1 MSDTVKRYHSG
12 AIVLHWLMAL
22 LIFGNLALG
31 LLLEDIPVAERFQY
45 YQLHKSFGIAVLVL
59 AVLRIIWRF
68 MHPAP
73 SLPSHM
79 ATWEKAVAHITHF
92 VLYVLMVFIPF
103 SGWALVS
110 SSPKKIPTLLFGVV
124 ELPHLPFFDGLSDDA
139 RKEVSHN
146 IAETH
151 ELLAYILL
159 ALLGAHILAAI
170 RHHWLLKDETIL
182 RITPGWAEGLL
193 NKLRGKSV

>member
-1 MSDTVKRYHSG
+1 MSEVVKRYHSG

-22 LIFGNLALG
+22 LIFGNLVLG
-31 LLLEDIPVAERFQY
+31 LLLEDIPAAERFQY
-45 YQLHKSFGIAVLVL
+45 YQLHKSLGIAVLVL

-73 SLPSHM
+73 AMPSHM

-92 VLYVLMVFIPF
+92 LLYVLMVFIPF

-124 ELPHLPFFDGLSDDA
+124 ELPHLPFFDGLADDA

-159 ALLGAHILAAI
+159 ALLGAHILAAM
-170 RHHWLLKDETIL
+170 RHHWLLKDVTIL
-182 RITPGWAEGLL
+182 RMTPSWAEGLL